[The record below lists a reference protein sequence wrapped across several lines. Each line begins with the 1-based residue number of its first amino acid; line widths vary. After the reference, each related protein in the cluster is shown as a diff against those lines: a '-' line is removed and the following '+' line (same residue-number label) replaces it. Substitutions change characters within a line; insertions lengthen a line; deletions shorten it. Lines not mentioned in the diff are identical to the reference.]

1 LALNTFEPLLN
12 GREARDQFRIVHL
25 RTITGVE
32 WTPRG
37 VGAHGLQLMASVDV
51 IDRVQAAVVVAALHH
66 WNQRGVSNANQ
77 LSLTK
82 ASSSQSLSK
91 GLCA

>member
-1 LALNTFEPLLN
+1 
-12 GREARDQFRIVHL
+12 
-25 RTITGVE
+25 
-32 WTPRG
+32 
-37 VGAHGLQLMASVDV
+37 MASVDV
-51 IDRVQAAVVVAALHH
+51 IDRVQAAVGAAVLPH
-66 WNQRGVSNANQ
+66 WNQRGVRNANQ